1 MSGRGNWVE
10 IARAVNGDASQEE
23 LAEANAEIELLQAEL
38 QEERVARLF
47 DQNEYERRIEK
58 LERAIRKH
66 RAPINAPHRRGN
78 TYDIALWEAIR

>member
-66 RAPINAPHRRGN
+66 RAAINAPHRAGN
-78 TYDIALWEAIR
+78 TYDLALWEAIR